1 MQALT
6 AIIII
11 IITIITIIIAIIITT
26 IIIIITTT
34 IIIIIIIIIITTAM
48 EKVASVNISSYNLKF
63 QANLMAAFLI
73 RHIKANFKAIA
84 YSKRKSSQHKIIFQ
98 KRVILTAVSLIRHIM
113 TIIIVVTLPGRRDTT
128 AIVTCELCRAAG
140 VVRCKTK
147 FICFY

>member
-26 IIIIITTT
+26 IIIIITT
-34 IIIIIIIIIITTAM
+34 IIIIIIMIITAM

-63 QANLMAAFLI
+63 QASLMAVFLI

-84 YSKRKSSQHKIIFQ
+84 YSKR
-98 KRVILTAVSLIRHIM
+98 
-113 TIIIVVTLPGRRDTT
+113 
-128 AIVTCELCRAAG
+128 
-140 VVRCKTK
+140 
-147 FICFY
+147 

>member
-26 IIIIITTT
+26 IIIIIIM
-34 IIIIIIIIIITTAM
+34 IITAM

-63 QANLMAAFLI
+63 QASLMAVFLI

-84 YSKRKSSQHKIIFQ
+84 YSKR
-98 KRVILTAVSLIRHIM
+98 
-113 TIIIVVTLPGRRDTT
+113 
-128 AIVTCELCRAAG
+128 
-140 VVRCKTK
+140 
-147 FICFY
+147 

>member
-6 AIIII
+6 AIIIII

-26 IIIIITTT
+26 IIIIIIT
-34 IIIIIIIIIITTAM
+34 IIIIIIIIITAM

-84 YSKRKSSQHKIIFQ
+84 YSKR
-98 KRVILTAVSLIRHIM
+98 
-113 TIIIVVTLPGRRDTT
+113 
-128 AIVTCELCRAAG
+128 
-140 VVRCKTK
+140 
-147 FICFY
+147 

>member
-34 IIIIIIIIIITTAM
+34 IIIIIIIIIIITAM

-63 QANLMAAFLI
+63 QASLLAVFLI

-84 YSKRKSSQHKIIFQ
+84 YSKR
-98 KRVILTAVSLIRHIM
+98 
-113 TIIIVVTLPGRRDTT
+113 
-128 AIVTCELCRAAG
+128 
-140 VVRCKTK
+140 
-147 FICFY
+147 